1 MAKEKPRLIYS
12 APYPLLPGTSGSAG
26 YDLKVFSEFPITIEP
41 GRIATVNTG
50 VRLKPSKG
58 YYCEVFLR
66 SSSGKRGL
74 CLANSVGI
82 IDQDYRG
89 EILLLIKNT
98 TFEVITL
105 QSNER
110 IAQLIFKQMID
121 FNPIYVTPQL
131 FETYLEEETGNQRL
145 TGGFGSTGKE

>member
-1 MAKEKPRLIYS
+1 MDKEQPKLIYS
-12 APYPLLPGTSGSAG
+12 APYPLIPGTNNSVG
-26 YDLKVFSEFPITIEP
+26 YDLKVHSEFPITIEP

-58 YYCEVFLR
+58 YYCEVYLR

-105 QSNER
+105 QPNER

-121 FNPIYVTPQL
+121 FNPIYVTPST
-131 FETYLEEETGNQRL
+131 FETYLKEEKENQRI
-145 TGGFGSTGKE
+145 TGCFGSTGK